1 MRTELKKMR
10 KIENFF
16 FKLMSNKVFRKT
28 MENVTEHRDIKFLTT
43 EARRNY
49 LMSEPSYHTT
59 NIFAE
64 NLLAIE
70 KNTNVNE

>member
-1 MRTELKKMR
+1 MRTELKKMQ

-28 MENVTEHRDIKFLTT
+28 MENVREHRDIKFLTT